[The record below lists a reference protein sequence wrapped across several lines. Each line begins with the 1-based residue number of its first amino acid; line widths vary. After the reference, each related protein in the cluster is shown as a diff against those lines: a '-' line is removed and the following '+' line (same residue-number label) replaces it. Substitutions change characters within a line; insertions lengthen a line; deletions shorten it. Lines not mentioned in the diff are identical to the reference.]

1 MICDSNVKPVQ
12 NSGSAQMNSAEDLRV
27 AAFDHVRG
35 LAVIFMIVSHVALMF
50 GSAEAAATSIGR
62 FMNDFCGTAPAAPVF
77 MLLMGIF
84 MIFPGEK
91 RAGLLFCRG
100 LKLFVLGLLLN
111 IIRMVIPFFLLSI
124 FIPGEFEHMCA
135 MLQVSRGEV
144 YWRIFYNVDI
154 LGFAGAACMLIAALS
169 TVFKKAWHW
178 VLAGSATIVAAP
190 YLWGR
195 GEGLGAFFY
204 LLQPLW
210 GRQFAEGVPTDTAF
224 PVFPWLIFPILGLII
239 GRFLRDG
246 LECTRLAG
254 LLLRISLLTGSV
266 GAALVWKY
274 GMGQFGDYYRMYP
287 GGTLLVVTF
296 AALWTALFLWLAGF
310 AWLRVK
316 LDRLVFW
323 SRHITLIYFVQWFIF
338 GFSVL
343 FLYFRRVDNPWVLV
357 ALTPLSLW
365 LTWLLTRLCLAS
377 SSFMRFFRWFTH

>member
-1 MICDSNVKPVQ
+1 MSADSFFKPVQ
-12 NSGSAQMNSAEDLRV
+12 DSVISQVNSADNLRI

-35 LAVIFMIVSHVALMF
+35 LAVIFMIISHVALMF
-50 GSAEAAATSIGR
+50 GSGEAAATPIGR

-77 MLLMGIF
+77 MLLMGVF

-91 RAGLLFCRG
+91 SAGRLFCRG
-100 LKLFVLGLLLN
+100 LKLFGLGLLLN
-111 IIRMVIPFFLLSI
+111 VVRMVIPFFLLSI
-124 FIPGEFEHMCA
+124 FAPEEFERMYT
-135 MLQVSRGEV
+135 MLQVSRTEV

-154 LGFAGAACMLIAALS
+154 LGFAGVACMIIAVLSLIL
-169 TVFKKAWHW
+169 KKSWQW
-178 VLAGSATIVAAP
+178 VLAGAVTITAAP
-190 YLWGR
+190 YLWGC
-195 GEGLGAFFY
+195 GEKFGAFFY

-239 GRFLRDG
+239 GRFLKDG
-246 LECTRLAG
+246 RKEAQLTA
-254 LLLRISLLTGSV
+254 LLVRISLLTG
-266 GAALVWKY
+266 AAGVLLVWKY

-296 AALWTALFLWLAGF
+296 AALWTALFTWLSRFGR
-310 AWLRVK
+310 LRATFDH
-316 LDRLVFW
+316 LGFW

-338 GFSVL
+338 GFSIL
-343 FLYFRRVDNPWVLV
+343 LLYFRRVDNPMVLV

-377 SSFMRFFRWFTH
+377 STLMRFFCWFTH

>member
-1 MICDSNVKPVQ
+1 MSADSSFKPVQ
-12 NSGSAQMNSAEDLRV
+12 DSVILQMNSADNLRV

-35 LAVIFMIVSHVALMF
+35 LAVIFMIISHVALMF
-50 GSAEAAATSIGR
+50 GSGEAAGTPIGR

-77 MLLMGIF
+77 MLLMGVF

-91 RAGLLFCRG
+91 SAGRLFCRG

-111 IIRMVIPFFLLSI
+111 VVRMVIPFFLLSI
-124 FIPGEFEHMCA
+124 FAPGEFEHMCT
-135 MLQVSRGEV
+135 MLQVSQDEV

-154 LGFAGAACMLIAALS
+154 LGFAGVACMIIAVLS
-169 TVFKKAWHW
+169 LLLKKSWQW
-178 VLAGSATIVAAP
+178 VLAGALTIIAAP
-190 YLWGR
+190 YLWGC
-195 GEGLGAFFY
+195 GEKLGALFY

-239 GRFLRDG
+239 GRFLKEGRK
-246 LECTRLAG
+246 EAQLAG
-254 LLLRISLLTGSV
+254 LLLRISLLTGAA
-266 GAALVWKY
+266 GALLVWKY

-296 AALWTALFLWLAGF
+296 AALWTAMFIWLSCF
-310 AWLRVK
+310 ERLRSTF
-316 LDRLVFW
+316 DRLVFW

-343 FLYFRRVDNPWVLV
+343 FLYFRRVDSPWVLV

-377 SSFMRFFRWFTH
+377 SALMRFFCWFTR